1 MDNYKKDLIE
11 NASFYL
17 ENEMYE
23 KCYNTILKMVDD
35 MVSAVTHRGGAK
47 SSDIFIFM
55 MISSIAR
62 SLKLALSDIREY
74 NDNEEEDF
82 ESVEELEELKESLHN
97 NLDDCI
103 SAYED
108 FVEIGD

>member
-11 NASFYL
+11 DASFYL

-55 MISSIAR
+55 MMSSIAR
-62 SLKLALSDIREY
+62 SLKLALSDMRDY
-74 NDNEEEDF
+74 NDNKEDF
-82 ESVEELEELKESLHN
+82 ESVEELEELKESLYN

>member
-1 MDNYKKDLIE
+1 MDNYKENLIE
-11 NASFYL
+11 DASFYL
-17 ENEMYE
+17 ENEMYD

-35 MVSAVTHRGGAK
+35 MVSAITHRGVVK
-47 SSDIFIFM
+47 SSEIFIFA

-62 SLKLALSDIREY
+62 SLKFALSDMRDY
-74 NDNEEEDF
+74 NDNEEDF
-82 ESVEELEELKESLHN
+82 ESVEELEDLKESLYN

-103 SAYED
+103 TTYTE